1 MAHKLKNGGEQQNE
15 MINKTKKI
23 KKGGDAMNLVKFNQY
38 PSLTDLMENLERTFL
53 GRVDEFSGD
62 IPAVNIKEENDK
74 FVLEMAAPGLKK
86 DDFNINLDNYVLTIS
101 SEKKEEAKEDKDN
114 YTRREFLYTS
124 FSRSFTLPKTVDIDK
139 IKADYKNGILTVTLP
154 KKEEEAKLT
163 KQIKI
168 S

>member
-1 MAHKLKNGGEQQNE
+1 MS
-15 MINKTKKI
+15 
-23 KKGGDAMNLVKFNQY
+23 LVRFNQY
-38 PSLTDLMENLERTFL
+38 PNFTDLMENLERNFL
-53 GRVDEFSGD
+53 GRVDENSGD

-74 FVLEMAAPGLKK
+74 FVMEMAAPGLKK
-86 DDFNINLDNYVLTIS
+86 EDFHINLDNYQLTVS
-101 SEKKEEAKEDKDN
+101 SEAKEKKEEEKDN

-124 FSRSFTLPKTVDIDK
+124 FSRSFTLPKSIDAEK
-139 IKADYKNGILTVTLP
+139 IKADYKNGVLSITLP

>member
-1 MAHKLKNGGEQQNE
+1 
-15 MINKTKKI
+15 
-23 KKGGDAMNLVKFNQY
+23 MNLVKFNQY

-53 GRVDEFSGD
+53 GRVDEYSGD

-74 FVLEMAAPGLKK
+74 YLLEMAAPGLKK
-86 DDFNINLDNYVLTIS
+86 DDFNINLDNYQLTIS
-101 SEKKEEAKEDKDN
+101 SEKKEESEEKKDS
-114 YTRREFLYTS
+114 YTRREFMYTS
-124 FSRSFTLPKTVDIDK
+124 FSRSFTLPKSVDVDK

>member
-1 MAHKLKNGGEQQNE
+1 
-15 MINKTKKI
+15 MINKTKKH

-38 PSLTDLMENLERTFL
+38 PTLTDLMENLERTFL

-101 SEKKEEAKEDKDN
+101 SEKKEETKDDKDN

>member
-1 MAHKLKNGGEQQNE
+1 MS
-15 MINKTKKI
+15 
-23 KKGGDAMNLVKFNQY
+23 LVKFNQY
-38 PSLTDLMENLERTFL
+38 PTFTDLLENIERNFL
-53 GRVDEFSGD
+53 GRVDENSGD

-86 DDFNINLDNYVLTIS
+86 DDFKINLDNYQLTIS
-101 SEKKEEAKEDKDN
+101 AETKDEKKEKEDN
-114 YTRREFLYTS
+114 YTRREFIYNS
-124 FSRSFTLPKTVDIDK
+124 FSRSFTLPKTIDIEK
-139 IKADYKNGILTVTLP
+139 IRADYKNGVLNLVLP

>member
-1 MAHKLKNGGEQQNE
+1 MS
-15 MINKTKKI
+15 
-23 KKGGDAMNLVKFNQY
+23 LVKFNQY
-38 PSLTDLMENLERTFL
+38 PTFTDLLENIERNFL
-53 GRVDEFSGD
+53 GRVDENSGD

-86 DDFNINLDNYVLTIS
+86 DDFKINLDNYQLTIS
-101 SEKKEEAKEDKDN
+101 AETKDEKKEKEDN
-114 YTRREFLYTS
+114 YTRREFIYNS
-124 FSRSFTLPKTVDIDK
+124 FSRSFTLPKTIDIEK
-139 IKADYKNGILTVTLP
+139 IKADYKNGVLNLVLP

>member
-1 MAHKLKNGGEQQNE
+1 MS
-15 MINKTKKI
+15 
-23 KKGGDAMNLVKFNQY
+23 LVKFNQY
-38 PSLTDLMENLERTFL
+38 PTFTDLLENIERNFL
-53 GRVDEFSGD
+53 GRVDENSGD

-86 DDFNINLDNYVLTIS
+86 DDFKINLDNYQLTIS
-101 SEKKEEAKEDKDN
+101 AETKDEKKEKEDN
-114 YTRREFLYTS
+114 YTRREFIYNS
-124 FSRSFTLPKTVDIDK
+124 FSRSFTLPKTIDVEK
-139 IKADYKNGILTVTLP
+139 IRADYKNGVLNLVLP